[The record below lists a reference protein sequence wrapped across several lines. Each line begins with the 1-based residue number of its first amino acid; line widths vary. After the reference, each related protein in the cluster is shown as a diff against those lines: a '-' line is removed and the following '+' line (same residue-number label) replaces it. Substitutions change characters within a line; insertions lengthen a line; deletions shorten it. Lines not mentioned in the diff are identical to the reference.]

1 MSNFSRAIPHILE
14 HEGGFVNHKNDPGG
28 ATNYGVSL
36 RYLTKRGDLLG
47 DFDGDGDVDIDDI
60 LAMTEEHAR
69 AVYRAGFWD
78 PNKLDQ
84 VKSQLVAGKI
94 FDMCVNM
101 GSKQAWKIAQRAA
114 GALGQVLIDDGVVG
128 QNTLRGINAL
138 DHFDYDLV
146 IKIRELQKA
155 FYTGIMRRKPKLQS
169 FALGWY
175 RRAAF

>member
-47 DFDGDGDVDIDDI
+47 DFDGDGHVDIDDI
-60 LAMTEEHAR
+60 LAMTKEDAR
-69 AVYRAGFWD
+69 GVYRAGFWD

-84 VKSQLVAGKI
+84 VKSQLVATKI

-114 GALGQVLIDDGVVG
+114 GSLGKPLIDDGIVG
-128 QNTLRGINAL
+128 PNTLKVINSL

-146 IKIRELQKA
+146 IKIRELQKS
-155 FYTGIMRRKPKLQS
+155 FYTGIMKRKPKLQS